1 MAAAYYDN
9 EGCVRLLLE
18 SNANV
23 NATNVSLERD
33 ALPPSTPAMDQ
44 LPPY

>member
-1 MAAAYYDN
+1 MIAAYYDR

-23 NATNVSLERD
+23 NATNVSLER
-33 ALPPSTPAMDQ
+33 ALPQAR
-44 LPPY
+44 LPWTS